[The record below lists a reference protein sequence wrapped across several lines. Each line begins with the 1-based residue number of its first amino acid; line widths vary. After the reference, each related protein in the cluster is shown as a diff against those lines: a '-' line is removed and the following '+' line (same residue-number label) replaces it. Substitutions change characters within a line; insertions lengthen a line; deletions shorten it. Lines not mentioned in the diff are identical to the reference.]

1 MKPSRRSVLGLAISS
16 LGAALAMDRSL
27 RGQVQARP
35 LGAQLYTVRRA
46 LAADFDGTLEKVAAI
61 GYREVEFAGYFDRA
75 PRMVRASL
83 DRCGLTAPA
92 THVDLDA
99 ITNRLP
105 QTIEDSKVIGHKY
118 IVLPWLDE
126 RLRTQPDVWS
136 RVAEQLGR
144 AAEEAGRA
152 GLGVGYH
159 NHQFEF
165 ARRADGR
172 RPFDIL
178 LDATAGSGV
187 VFELDL
193 AWITAAGEDP
203 VAYLRRYPERF
214 KLVHLKGWRR
224 QVAPGRGERG
234 ASSETGMLTDVGS
247 DSIAWPGLLQGAAR
261 AGVVHYFV
269 EHDNPPVPFDSLAS
283 SFRYL
288 RTLSW

>member
-1 MKPSRRSVLGLAISS
+1 MKTSRRTVLGLAMSS
-16 LGAALAMDRSL
+16 FGAALAMDRSL
-27 RGQVQARP
+27 GAQVGARP
-35 LGAQLYTVRRA
+35 LGAQLYTVRRS
-46 LAADFDGTLEKVAAI
+46 LAAEFDGTLEKVAAI

-83 DRCGLTAPA
+83 DRFGLTAPA
-92 THVDLDA
+92 AHVDLDA

-105 QTIEDSKVIGHKY
+105 QAIEESKVIGHEY

-126 RLRTQPDVWS
+126 RLRAQPDIWS

-144 AAEEAGRA
+144 AAEQARQA
-152 GLGVGYH
+152 GLTIGYH

-165 ARRADGR
+165 VQRADGR
-172 RPFDIL
+172 RPFEIL
-178 LDATAGSGV
+178 LEATAGSGV
-187 VFELDL
+187 VFELDI

-203 VAYLRRYPERF
+203 VAYFRRYPGRF

-224 QVAPGRGERG
+224 QAAGRGPEGG
-234 ASSETGMLTDVGS
+234 APSAGSLADVGS
-247 DSIAWPGLLQGAAR
+247 DSIAWPEVLQGAAG

-269 EHDNPPVPFDSLAS
+269 EHDNPAVPFDSLAG

-288 RTLSW
+288 RMLSW